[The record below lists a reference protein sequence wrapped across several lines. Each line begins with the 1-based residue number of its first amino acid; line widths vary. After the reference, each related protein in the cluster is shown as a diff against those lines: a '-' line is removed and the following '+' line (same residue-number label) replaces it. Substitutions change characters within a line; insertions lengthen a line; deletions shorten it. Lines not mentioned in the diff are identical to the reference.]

1 MLTKWI
7 LCDRKSEFADSN
19 KLHTELSPTKRALL
33 ALEQMQAKLEAL
45 ENRHHEPIAI
55 IGTGCRFPGGVESPE
70 QFWQLL
76 RNGVDA
82 IAPVPQDRWNIDEY
96 YHPNPDIPGTICNR
110 LGGFVGNLQDFD
122 AQFFRISPREAA
134 SLDPQQR
141 LLLEVSWEALENAG
155 LAVDRLVGTQT
166 GVFVGICA
174 NDYWHRLLSRQN
186 TEIDAYLATGNSH
199 SLAAGRIS
207 YSFGFTGPS
216 LALDTACSSSLVAVH
231 SACQSLRNQECN
243 LAIAAGV
250 NRILSPQMSINFS
263 RAKMLSPE
271 GRCKTFDQAADGFV
285 RGEGCG
291 VIVLK
296 RLNDAIA
303 SNDNILAIIRGSAV
317 NHDGRT
323 SGLTVPNGR
332 AQQTVI
338 QQALEN
344 GRVKPEQVS
353 YIETHGT
360 GTPLGDPIEVN
371 ALNAVY
377 GENRAD
383 HFPLIIAS
391 IKTNIGHLEAAAG
404 MAGLIK
410 VILALQHQEIPP
422 HLHFNTPNSHIDW
435 DKIAVKVPTVLLP
448 WVRGNQD
455 RIAGVSSFGF
465 SGTNAHVIL
474 AEAPLLETKSITTE
488 PTVNLLTLSAKTP
501 TALQQLA
508 VRYQNYLKNNKNH
521 ALADICFTANIG
533 RSQFNHRLAIITRSK
548 QELQQQ
554 FAEFCSGG
562 TPEGLFQGRVRDN
575 QVNHRFFP
583 DLEFLPLQND
593 AKLLSNLAEFYVNGG
608 SVNWEKFYQGYSGCK
623 VVLPNYPFQ
632 RQQFWI

>member
-1 MLTKWI
+1 MT
-7 LCDRKSEFADSN
+7 SP
-19 KLHTELSPTKRALL
+19 TEAEPLSPTKRALL

-55 IGTGCRFPGGVESPE
+55 IGMGCRFPGGVESPE
-70 QFWQLL
+70 DFWQLL
-76 RNGVDA
+76 RDGVDA
-82 IAPVPQDRWNIDEY
+82 IAPVPADRWNIDEY
-96 YHPNPDIPGTICNR
+96 YHPDPNTPGTICTR
-110 LGGFVGNLQDFD
+110 EGGFVENLQEFD

-141 LLLEVSWEALENAG
+141 LLLEVCWEALENAG

-199 SLAAGRIS
+199 SVAAGRIS

-216 LALDTACSSSLVAVH
+216 LSLDTACSSSLVAVH
-231 SACQSLRNQECN
+231 SACQSLRNHECH

-250 NRILSPQMSINFS
+250 NRIISPQMSINFS
-263 RAKMLSPE
+263 KAKMLSPE

-296 RLNDAIA
+296 RLKDAIA
-303 SNDNILAIIRGSAV
+303 SQDNILAVIRGSAV

-323 SGLTVPNGR
+323 SGLTVPNGP
-332 AQQTVI
+332 AQQAVI

-360 GTPLGDPIEVN
+360 GTALGDPIEVG

-377 GENRAD
+377 GEKRAD

-391 IKTNIGHLEAAAG
+391 VKTNIGHLEAAAG
-404 MAGLIK
+404 IAGLIK
-410 VILALQHQEIPP
+410 VVLALQHQQIPP
-422 HLHFNTPNSHIDW
+422 HLHFNTPNSHIPW
-435 DKIAVKVPTVLLP
+435 NTISMKVPTVAFP
-448 WVRGNQD
+448 WLRATED
-455 RIAGVSSFGF
+455 RFAGVSSFGF

-474 AEAPLLETKSITTE
+474 AEPPSLDANVITAE
-488 PTVNLLTLSAKTP
+488 PPVNLLTLSAKSA
-501 TALQQLA
+501 TALKQLA
-508 VRYQNYLKNNKNH
+508 LRYQAYLNNNNSHLLK
-521 ALADICFTANIG
+521 DICFTANIG
-533 RSQFNHRLAIITRSK
+533 RSQFNYRLAIITHSK

-554 FAEFCSGG
+554 LAQFNQGEA
-562 TPEGLFQGRVRDN
+562 PEGVFQGRVREN
-575 QVNHRFFP
+575 QPSDLFSP
-583 DLEFLPLQND
+583 DPEFLQLQTHPE
-593 AKLLSNLAEFYVNGG
+593 LLSRFAEYYVAGG
-608 SVNWEKFYQGYSGCK
+608 SVNWEKFYHGYSGRK
-623 VVLPNYPFQ
+623 VLLPNYPFQ
-632 RQQFWI
+632 RQQFWL